1 MSQILERPVENV
13 SPTDYPRHIL
23 LHTVRALFF
32 QIVRFG
38 MVGGLNTIFDLLIF
52 NSLLWLLP
60 TNSTRTLLEY
70 NSIAYLL
77 GGINSFLLNKY
88 WTFRD
93 KQKITVQEVA
103 RFAVTT
109 AVGILCNDL
118 LIWLISRYFHP
129 MIADTRLW
137 ANASK
142 LVALGGTVLISY
154 LGMRLWVFVGPK
166 AHVKTHLQ
174 EDGHAQA

>member
-13 SPTDYPRHIL
+13 LPPDSLAWPTPFHK
-23 LHTVRALFF
+23 TRALFL

-38 MVGGLNTIFDLLIF
+38 MVGGLNTVLDLLIF
-52 NSLLWLLP
+52 NSLLWLMP
-60 TNSTRTLLEY
+60 TTSTTTLLVY
-70 NSIAYLL
+70 NSIAYFL

-88 WTFRD
+88 WTFRN
-93 KQKITVQEVA
+93 KQKITVQEIV

-109 AVGILCNDL
+109 VLGIACNDL
-118 LIWLISRYFHP
+118 LIWLISQYFHP
-129 MIADTRLW
+129 IIADARLW

-142 LVALGGTVLISY
+142 IVALCGTVLISY

-166 AHVKTHLQ
+166 SPSQ
-174 EDGHAQA
+174 EDVHAKV